1 MGKID
6 GCELCDAYD
15 DCLHDEAVNNVV
27 NHKTF
32 QDEWKT
38 VYKSMMPSKVLDF
51 LREQEKTLRKA
62 NKDEVD
68 KFDSH
73 KLRVCIFINAL
84 DAYPGKKISN
94 TLRNSL
100 IKEIQKA
107 VDFIPSLRTTLDD
120 KAVKTLVDLTDHQKK
135 LELYQQEETVQRL
148 LQTSKA
154 LKEDSKTNLGARYEI
169 NREFSELLKEV
180 HHYASPEVA
189 EYFLEEGNDWYEL
202 SQTSEAKWVEASMEL
217 IEIAKLIFN
226 RLEWTQEVEK
236 CERIISHLKNSPDNG

>member
-38 VYKSMMPSKVLDF
+38 VYKSMKPSKVLNF
-51 LREQEKTLRKA
+51 LRDQEKALRKKNEA
-62 NKDEVD
+62 ELG

-100 IKEIQKA
+100 IKEVQK
-107 VDFIPSLRTTLDD
+107 VYYFILVETQLDD
-120 KAVKTLVDLTDHQKK
+120 TAVKTLVDLKNHQKK
-135 LELYQQEETVQRL
+135 QELYQQEETVQRL

-154 LKEDSKTNLGARYEI
+154 LKENSKTNLGARYEI
-169 NREFSELLKEV
+169 NRDFSELLKEV
-180 HHYASPEVA
+180 HYASPEVA
-189 EYFLEEGNDWYEL
+189 EYFLEEGNDWYEM
-202 SQTSEAKWVEASMEL
+202 SKISEAKWVEASMEW

-236 CERIISHLKNSPDNG
+236 CEKIIYHLKNLPSSG

>member
-15 DCLHDEAVNNVV
+15 DCLHDEVVNNVV
-27 NHKTF
+27 DHKIF

-38 VYKSMMPSKVLDF
+38 VYKSMMPSKVLSF
-51 LREQEKTLRKA
+51 LREQEKALRKK
-62 NKDEVD
+62 NEDEFG

-84 DAYPGKKISN
+84 GAYPGKKISN

-100 IKEIQKA
+100 IKEVQKA
-107 VDFIPSLRTTLDD
+107 VDFIPTLETQLDD
-120 KAVKTLVDLTDHQKK
+120 STVKTLVDLKNHQKK
-135 LELYQQEETVQRL
+135 QELYQQEETVQRL

-154 LKEDSKTNLGARYEI
+154 LRENSKTNLGARYEI

-180 HHYASPEVA
+180 QYASPQVA
-189 EYFLEEGNDWYEL
+189 EYFLEEGNDWYKL
-202 SQTSEAKWVEASMEL
+202 SQTSEVKWIEAAMEW

-226 RLEWTQEVEK
+226 RLEWNQEVEK
-236 CERIISHLKNSPDNG
+236 CERIIYHLKNLSSSG

>member
-15 DCLHDEAVNNVV
+15 DCLHDEAVNSVV

-38 VYKSMMPSKVLDF
+38 VYKSMMPSKVLNF
-51 LREQEKTLRKA
+51 LRDQEKAFRKK
-62 NKDEVD
+62 NKDELG

-73 KLRVCIFINAL
+73 KLRICIFINAL

-100 IKEIQKA
+100 IKEVQKA
-107 VDFIPSLRTTLDD
+107 VDFIPTLETQLDD
-120 KAVKTLVDLTDHQKK
+120 TAVKTLVDLKNHQKK
-135 LELYQQEETVQRL
+135 HELYQQEETVQRL
-148 LQTSKA
+148 LETSKV
-154 LKEDSKTNLGARYEI
+154 LRENSKTNLGARYEI

-180 HHYASPEVA
+180 QYASPQVA
-189 EYFLEEGNDWYEL
+189 EYFLEEGNDWYKL
-202 SQTSEAKWVEASMEL
+202 SQTSEAKWVEASMEW
-217 IEIAKLIFN
+217 IDTAKLIFN

-236 CERIISHLKNSPDNG
+236 CERIIYHLKNLPSSG

>member
-15 DCLHDEAVNNVV
+15 DCLHDEVVNNVI
-27 NHKTF
+27 NHKAF

-38 VYKSMMPSKVLDF
+38 VYKSMMPSKVLSF
-51 LREQEKTLRKA
+51 LRGQEKALRKK
-62 NKDEVD
+62 NEDEFG

-107 VDFIPSLRTTLDD
+107 VDFIPTLETQLDD
-120 KAVKTLVDLTDHQKK
+120 SAVKTLVDLKNHQKK
-135 LELYQQEETVQRL
+135 QELYQQEETVKRL

-154 LKEDSKTNLGARYEI
+154 LRENSKTNLGARYEI

-180 HHYASPEVA
+180 QYASPQVA
-189 EYFLEEGNDWYEL
+189 EYFLEEGNDWYKL
-202 SQTSEAKWVEASMEL
+202 SQTSEAKWVEASMEWV
-217 IEIAKLIFN
+217 EIAKLIFN

-236 CERIISHLKNSPDNG
+236 CEKIIYHLKNLPSSG

>member
-15 DCLHDEAVNNVV
+15 DCLHDEVVNNVI
-27 NHKTF
+27 NHKAF

-38 VYKSMMPSKVLDF
+38 VYKSMMPSKVLNF
-51 LREQEKTLRKA
+51 LRDQEKAFRKK
-62 NKDEVD
+62 NKDELG

-107 VDFIPSLRTTLDD
+107 VDFIPTLETQLDD
-120 KAVKTLVDLTDHQKK
+120 SAVKTLVDLKNHQKK
-135 LELYQQEETVQRL
+135 QELYQQEETVKRL

-154 LKEDSKTNLGARYEI
+154 LRENSKTNLGARYEI

-180 HHYASPEVA
+180 QYASPQVA
-189 EYFLEEGNDWYEL
+189 EYFLEEGNDWYKL
-202 SQTSEAKWVEASMEL
+202 SQTSEAKWVEASMEWV
-217 IEIAKLIFN
+217 EIAKLIFN

-236 CERIISHLKNSPDNG
+236 CEKIIYHLKNLPSSG

>member
-15 DCLHDEAVNNVV
+15 DCLHDKVVNNVV
-27 NHKTF
+27 NHKIF

-38 VYKSMMPSKVLDF
+38 VYKSMMPSKVLSF
-51 LREQEKTLRKA
+51 LRAQEKALRKK
-62 NKDEVD
+62 NEDEFG

-84 DAYPGKKISN
+84 GAWPGKKISN

-100 IKEIQKA
+100 IKEVQKA
-107 VDFIPSLRTTLDD
+107 VDFIPTLETQLDD
-120 KAVKTLVDLTDHQKK
+120 STVKTLVDLKNHQKK
-135 LELYQQEETVQRL
+135 QELYQQEETVQRL
-148 LQTSKA
+148 LQTSKT
-154 LKEDSKTNLGARYEI
+154 LRENSKTNLGARYEI
-169 NREFSELLKEV
+169 NREISEYLKEV
-180 HHYASPEVA
+180 QYASPQVA
-189 EYFLEEGNDWYEL
+189 EYFLEEGNDWYNL
-202 SQTSEAKWVEASMEL
+202 AQTSEAKWVEASMEW

-236 CERIISHLKNSPDNG
+236 CEKIIYHLKNLPSSG